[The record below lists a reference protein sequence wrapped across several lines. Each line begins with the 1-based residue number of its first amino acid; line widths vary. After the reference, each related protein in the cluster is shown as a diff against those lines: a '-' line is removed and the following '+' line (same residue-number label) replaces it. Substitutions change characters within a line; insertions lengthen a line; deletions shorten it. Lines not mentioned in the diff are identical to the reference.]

1 MNNDTEQWQ
10 NWGIE
15 PKQLQCSLHRQLK
28 SVSQE
33 VSDKYRKD
41 EKDDGLVSATVAHQP
56 N

>member
-1 MNNDTEQWQ
+1 MTQNSDKIEALNRNNFNAHFASQTVQ
-10 NWGIE
+10 
-15 PKQLQCSLHRQLK
+15 
-28 SVSQE
+28 VSQE